1 MWPEKYKTRKGERK
15 GYWKYHKYGKIKI
28 TYLRTVSDTKKNSK
42 REIQKFSEIN
52 EIKHNIW
59 KKMQHK

>member
-28 TYLRTVSDTKKNSK
+28 TYLRTVSDMKKNSK
-42 REIQKFSEIN
+42 WEIQKFSEIN
-52 EIKHNIW
+52 EN
-59 KKMQHK
+59 